1 MRNPKAKVSD
11 PNKFTTC
18 AGSDVHVTYN
28 SKVLPNGE
36 IRLSPSGK
44 ESISEKINAYKQYT
58 DITFIA
64 NRLAMGDTS
73 VLRDGAMYGDFT
85 QTPKSLA
92 ESLQII
98 IEGQKKF
105 DMLPLDVKNKFN
117 NNYYQ
122 WIMQSGSMDWYSKM
136 GVDIPKII
144 EEVKQEE
151 VKTDES

>member
-1 MRNPKAKVSD
+1 MRNPKAEVSD
-11 PNKFTTC
+11 PNKFITSS
-18 AGSDVHVTYN
+18 GSDIHVIYN

-36 IRLSPSGK
+36 IRLTPSGK
-44 ESISEKINAYKQYT
+44 ESISEKINACKQYT
-58 DITFIA
+58 DITFIV
-64 NRLAMGDTS
+64 NRLALGDTS

-105 DMLPLDVKNKFN
+105 DMLPLDIKNKFN

-122 WIMQSGSMDWYSKM
+122 WIMQSGSMDWYYNM

-144 EEVKQEE
+144 EEVKQEV